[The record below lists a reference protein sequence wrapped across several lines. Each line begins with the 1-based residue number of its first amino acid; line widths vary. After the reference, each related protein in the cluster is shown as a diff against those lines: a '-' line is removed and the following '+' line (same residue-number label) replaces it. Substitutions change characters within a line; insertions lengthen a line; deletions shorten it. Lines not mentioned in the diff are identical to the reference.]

1 MKDSK
6 DDSYR
11 EIASDAIG
19 AVAMMVAAV
28 KILNSI
34 DCSVREELMK
44 SVMKKSM
51 DTVCE
56 CARRFDMLE
65 DNRAMRD
72 EIDRI
77 QWEVCGE

>member
-1 MKDSK
+1 MKVSK

-19 AVAMMVAAV
+19 AVAMMVAAA

-34 DCSVREELMK
+34 DCSIREELMK
-44 SVMKKSM
+44 SVIKKSM

-56 CARRFDMLE
+56 CATRFDMLE
-65 DNRAMRD
+65 DDRAMRD

-77 QWEVCGE
+77 QQEVCGE